1 MDIGGQIMDN
11 KLSDFRR
18 IRIEIIHGRYNVWGV
33 LAWLSFIYCLKC
45 VFFLLY
51 LRNNSW
57 RPLFVWRLSIIWQH
71 NSMLTL
77 TAESDQ
83 IY

>member
-33 LAWLSFIYCLKC
+33 LAWLSLQKNDLTWFY
-45 VFFLLY
+45 
-51 LRNNSW
+51 
-57 RPLFVWRLSIIWQH
+57 IILH
-71 NSMLTL
+71 
-77 TAESDQ
+77 E
-83 IY
+83 